1 MNERDSNSVADPAAG
16 QQPPNDW
23 QRLKQQSGELVEY
36 LAYYL
41 HAKADGLKLTGRKV
55 LWRIELEVVGILVV
69 AGVLLVGITLVFIGI
84 AQGFAQ
90 LFASQPWLGPVFA
103 GLLLLGCIGGGG
115 WWFHRT
121 VEMKSFQETVQ
132 KYEQRKQQQ
141 RARFGH
147 DVTERAKTEHP
158 DN

>member
-1 MNERDSNSVADPAAG
+1 MTDHADG
-16 QQPPNDW
+16 QHPSGEW
-23 QRLKQQSGELVEY
+23 QRLKQQSGELLEY

-41 HAKADGLKLTGRKV
+41 HAKADGLKFRGRRV
-55 LWRIELEVVGILVV
+55 LLRIELEVVGILVM

-90 LFASQPWLGPVFA
+90 LFANQPWLGPLIA
-103 GLLLLGCIGGGG
+103 GLLLLGCIGAGG
-115 WWFHRT
+115 WWFHRA
-121 VEMKSFQETVQ
+121 VEKKSYQETVQ

-147 DVTERAKTEHP
+147 DVAERAKVEHP